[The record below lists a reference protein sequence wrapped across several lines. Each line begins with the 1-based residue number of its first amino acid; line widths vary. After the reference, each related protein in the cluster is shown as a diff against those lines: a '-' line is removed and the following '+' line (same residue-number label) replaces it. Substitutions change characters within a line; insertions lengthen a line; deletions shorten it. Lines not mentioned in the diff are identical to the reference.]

1 MAIMYKNRLKGK
13 IRYLENAKDT
23 ITSLMD
29 PTESVP
35 VDRGEGT
42 GPNYSLEE
50 MLTELCESVAKE
62 GEKRGP
68 PNIMEAL
75 YLKNKCLR
83 DK

>member
-1 MAIMYKNRLKGK
+1 
-13 IRYLENAKDT
+13 
-23 ITSLMD
+23 MD

-35 VDRGEGT
+35 VDRGEVT

-75 YLKNKCLR
+75 YLKK
-83 DK
+83 